1 MQTAV
6 VAYFIFALINY
17 RLAVLLLAP
26 IGLFLSHFPF
36 VDGQIFS
43 YFDACCLGL
52 SALLPIK
59 TNFISKLK
67 TYPFL
72 VPSLLVLTSYCVT
85 NMLAEAHWPSTI
97 FTFNTIHMFPF
108 VVWCVLDEKKDV
120 RWLLGGY
127 VVLFSFSVIYA
138 LIELALNDN
147 VILDSLITKRLV
159 NENVLNYDEIRFGV
173 KRLQSIFCTPMSMGL
188 AMSTFAYVLYE
199 KGKMMRQKNFF
210 LFVLMMM
217 CFILPWLSGARSVF
231 IAALI
236 ILFPVLKSTLKSRRF
251 ALLKIGVIGGIIF
264 AGGGWIW
271 SLVDSFIHSDTAV
284 TGSSFEM
291 RLMQFAV
298 ILPFFLNS
306 PIWGNG
312 FAFVWTFV
320 KAVDKD
326 ILGAESIWLQIL
338 VDYGLLGAV
347 GYIACIYA
355 IYRSLTKFKPE
366 GKYLPIAIV
375 LGYTMST
382 FLELEMNFFFIMSI
396 ILIKSY
402 EWDEEEKLEID
413 EMENADGDLG
423 EEKISD
429 EE

>member
-6 VAYFIFALINY
+6 AAYFAFALINY
-17 RLAVLLLAP
+17 RLAVLFLAP

-43 YFDACCLGL
+43 FFDVCCLGL
-52 SALLPIK
+52 SALLPFK

-72 VPSLLVLTSYCVT
+72 AASLLVFISYCVT
-85 NMLAEAHWPSTI
+85 NVLAEAHWPSTI
-97 FTFNTIHMFPF
+97 FSFNTVHVFPF

-120 RWLLGGY
+120 RWLLGAY
-127 VVLFSFSVIYA
+127 AVFFSFSAIYA
-138 LIELALNDN
+138 LIELALDDN
-147 VILDSLITKRLV
+147 IILDSLITKRLV
-159 NENVLNYDEIRFGV
+159 NENVLNYDEVRFGV

-188 AMSTFAYVLYE
+188 AMATFAYVLYE
-199 KGKMMRQKNFF
+199 KGKMMQQKNFF

-217 CFILPWLSGARSVF
+217 CFILPWLTGARSVF
-231 IAALI
+231 IPALI
-236 ILFPVLKSTLKSRRF
+236 ILFPVLNATLKNGSF
-251 ALLKIGVIGGIIF
+251 ALLKIGIVGGIVF

-284 TGSSFEM
+284 TGSSFDM

-298 ILPFFLNS
+298 ILPFFFNS

-312 FAFVWTFV
+312 FAFVWSFV

-326 ILGAESIWLQIL
+326 LFGAESIWMQIL
-338 VDYGLLGAV
+338 VDYGLLGAI

-355 IYRSLTKFKPE
+355 IYRSLTKYKPE
-366 GKYLPIAIV
+366 GKYLPIAIII
-375 LGYTMST
+375 GYTMST
-382 FLELEMNFFFIMSI
+382 FLELELNFFFIMTM
-396 ILIKSY
+396 ILIKNY
-402 EWDEEEKLEID
+402 EWEIEKKLE
-413 EMENADGDLG
+413 EGVAENADGEIG
-423 EEKISD
+423 SENNSVEK
-429 EE
+429 